1 MKDQKEYE
9 QKLKA
14 AEETLGAVQS
24 CVKGAQTFLEASSQN
39 KDAMI
44 ANLEKSVAVH
54 IDTTAT
60 LRKELNAMKT
70 TIERPNEEIAANNKE
85 ISKLSQ
91 RINYITKYVTLATKT
106 IVW

>member
-54 IDTTAT
+54 KQSNKQTNKQSNNQTNNQSDEQTIGRST
-60 LRKELNAMKT
+60 LQVGACFRGQN
-70 TIERPNEEIAANNKE
+70 
-85 ISKLSQ
+85 
-91 RINYITKYVTLATKT
+91 
-106 IVW
+106 

>member
-54 IDTTAT
+54 KQSNKQSNKQSHKQSNKQTNNQSDEQTIGRST
-60 LRKELNAMKT
+60 LQVGACFRGQN
-70 TIERPNEEIAANNKE
+70 
-85 ISKLSQ
+85 
-91 RINYITKYVTLATKT
+91 
-106 IVW
+106 